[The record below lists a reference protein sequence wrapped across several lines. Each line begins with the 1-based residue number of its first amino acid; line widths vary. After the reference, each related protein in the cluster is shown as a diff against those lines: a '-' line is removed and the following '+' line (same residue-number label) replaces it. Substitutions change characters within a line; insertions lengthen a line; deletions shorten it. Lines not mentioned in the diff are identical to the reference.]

1 MGLRHRLVI
10 GLCLA
15 VLPVSAGADMIS
27 SKSYSYFSIG
37 GKTASELDV
46 ALSRSG
52 PYMKDTGTHHPGA
65 TKMKFTAAVTYE
77 STESRCRIKSA
88 RIKVDTKIILP
99 RWKYRKQA
107 TRSLGVIWDTLS
119 RDIKRH
125 EERHAEI
132 ARQYARKVD
141 AALQKLPSRTT
152 CEQLRADVDKT
163 SERILKAHY
172 ADQARFDR
180 SEAASF
186 ERRMDRMLRFKIE
199 AMSNDG

>member
-1 MGLRHRLVI
+1 MGLRHHLVI

-15 VLPVSAGADMIS
+15 MLPANAGAEMIS
-27 SKSYSYFSIG
+27 RKSYSYFSIG
-37 GKTASELDV
+37 GKTAAELDT
-46 ALSRSG
+46 ALTRNG
-52 PYMKDTGTHHPGA
+52 PFMKETGTHHPGA

-77 STESRCRIKSA
+77 STADRCWIKSA
-88 RIKVDTKIILP
+88 RINVETRIILP

-132 ARQYARKVD
+132 ARQYGRKVD
-141 AALQKLPSRTT
+141 AALMQLPARST
-152 CEQLRADVDKT
+152 CNQLRADVDKA

-186 ERRMDRMLRFKIE
+186 ERRMNRMLKFKID
-199 AMSNDG
+199 AMSSDG